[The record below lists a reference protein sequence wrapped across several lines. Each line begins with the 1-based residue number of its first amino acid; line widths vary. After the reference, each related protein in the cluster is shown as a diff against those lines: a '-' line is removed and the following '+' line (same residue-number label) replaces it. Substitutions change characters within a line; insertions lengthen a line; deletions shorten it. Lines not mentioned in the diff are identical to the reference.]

1 LTVGCQIKNPDSM
14 PAPAMRILVTGTRGI
29 PNIPGGIESHCES
42 LYPRLVERGIDVSL
56 ARRRFYVKSREQRE
70 FKGVKLIDVYSPKE
84 KSLETIVHTLLVV
97 IKGRAKGF
105 KYLHIHAI
113 GPSIT
118 VPLARLLGMKTI
130 VTHHGQDYERRK
142 WGTVAKLVLRTGEWC
157 AAKFS
162 NEIIVVSQ
170 TINTAIINKY
180 NRKNAH
186 LIYNAAN
193 PRTLATES
201 DYITELGLVK
211 QKYIIAV
218 GRFEPGKGWH
228 DLLNAQS
235 MIDENYKLVFVG
247 DADPPTPYSE
257 KLKEEAAQ
265 KGVVQ
270 TGYITG
276 EKLHQIYSHAALFVL
291 PSYHEGLPIAL
302 LEAMS
307 YNLNVVASNIPAN
320 EEVGLPEN
328 NYFEVKNVNQL
339 AERINQNLKNNGPVN
354 FIKLLKERYNWDDI
368 AEQTCQVYKKLMNIE
383 V

>member
-1 LTVGCQIKNPDSM
+1 
-14 PAPAMRILVTGTRGI
+14 MRILVTGTRGI
-29 PNIPGGIESHCES
+29 PYIPGGIESHCES
-42 LYPRLVERGIDVSL
+42 LYPRLVERGVDVTL
-56 ARRRFYVKSREQRE
+56 ARRRNYVTSEQQKE
-70 FKGVKLIDVYSPKE
+70 YKGVKLFDVYSPKN

-105 KYLHIHAI
+105 KYMHIHAI
-113 GPSIT
+113 GPSII

-130 VTHHGQDYERRK
+130 VTHHGQDYERLK
-142 WGTVAKLVLRTGEWC
+142 WGTIAKLVLRTGEWC

-170 TINTAIINKY
+170 IINMSMINKH
-180 NRKNAH
+180 NRNNAH

-201 DYITELGLVK
+201 DYISELGLVK

-228 DLLNAQS
+228 DLLKALP
-235 MIDENYKLVFVG
+235 MIDENYKVVFVG

-257 KLKEEAAQ
+257 NLKEKATK
-265 KGVVQ
+265 KGVMQ
-270 TGYITG
+270 TGYIKG

-291 PSYHEGLPIAL
+291 PSYHEGLPIVL

-307 YNLNVVASNIPAN
+307 YNLNVVVSNIPAN
-320 EEVGLPEN
+320 AEVDLPEN

-339 AERINQNLKNNGPVN
+339 AERINENLNNKNPVD
-354 FIKLLKERYNWDDI
+354 FLKLLEERFNWDDI
-368 AEQTCQVYKKLMNIE
+368 AEQTYQVYKEFMNIE
-383 V
+383 A

>member
-1 LTVGCQIKNPDSM
+1 M
-14 PAPAMRILVTGTRGI
+14 PKPTMKILVSGTRGI
-29 PNIPGGIESHCES
+29 PDIPGGIESHCES

-56 ARRRFYVKSREQRE
+56 ARRRLYVASRPQKEY
-70 FKGVKLIDVYSPKE
+70 KGVKLFDVYSPKI

-105 KYLHIHAI
+105 KYMHIHAI
-113 GPSIT
+113 GPST
-118 VPLARLLGMKTI
+118 MVPLARLLGMKTI
-130 VTHHGQDYERRK
+130 VTHHGQDYERLK
-142 WGTVAKLVLRTGEWC
+142 WGTTAKLVLRTGEWC

-170 TINTAIINKY
+170 TINMSMINKY

-186 LIYNAAN
+186 LIYNAAI

-201 DYITELGLVK
+201 NYIVELGLVK

-218 GRFEPGKGWH
+218 GRFEPGKGWY
-228 DLLNAQS
+228 DLLNALP
-235 MIDENYKLVFVG
+235 MIDENYKMVFVG
-247 DADPPTPYSE
+247 DADPPSPYSK
-257 KLKEEAAQ
+257 KLKEEATK
-265 KGVVQ
+265 KGVVL
-270 TGYITG
+270 TGYIKG

-307 YNLNVVASNIPAN
+307 YNLNVVVSNIPAN
-320 EEVGLPEN
+320 AEVDLPES

-339 AERINQNLKNNGPVN
+339 AERINENLHNNNPVD
-354 FIKLLKERYNWDDI
+354 FLKLLKGRYNWDDI
-368 AEQTCQVYKKLMNIE
+368 AEQTYQVYKELMNIE
-383 V
+383 EV